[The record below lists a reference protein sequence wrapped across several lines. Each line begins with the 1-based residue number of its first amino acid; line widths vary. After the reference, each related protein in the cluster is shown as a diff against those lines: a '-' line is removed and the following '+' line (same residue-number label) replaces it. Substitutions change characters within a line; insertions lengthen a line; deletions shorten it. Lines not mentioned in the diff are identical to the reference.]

1 MSHGQTRRG
10 FGQATLLT
18 RRSLLGASATTAAA
32 ALVGCGGDDKA
43 PAPTPTPI
51 TPSGTPVVVVPNY
64 DDPTRWAGRVLRVA
78 AWGGEVQT
86 ALRNAVWQPFATATG
101 CAVQELTTDYA
112 QLAASVANGQ
122 PYADVLIADEVWAE
136 TAPNEGGVEPI
147 GREELDRDRFGTVE
161 ATDVAIPAYAYAL
174 VDAFRRDAV
183 VQVGKP
189 ENWADW
195 WDVGRYSGGR
205 TLPRNAFGS
214 FEFALLADGVEAEK
228 LYPLDGAR
236 AVESLKRISGKIVD
250 LWWDSGLEP
259 VAWLSNERAD
269 FAAAWHYRVIAG
281 QQDGRAIDLQW
292 NQGLLVADTWV
303 IAKGTP
309 VRDVALDFVNY
320 ATSPEVQAALA
331 RAIPL
336 GPVTP
341 KSFDLLEPKV
351 AKSLPTAPDT
361 VKQLIRQDRTWWAA
375 NKSEANEQFNCWLL
389 GGPCLQPTPTGTTG
403 P

>member
-1 MSHGQTRRG
+1 MGDGQTRRG
-10 FGQATLLT
+10 FGRATLLT
-18 RRSLLGASATTAAA
+18 RRTLLGVGAAA
-32 ALVGCGGDDKA
+32 VTGLAGCGGDNTK
-43 PAPTPTPI
+43 PTPTPLA
-51 TPSGTPVVVVPNY
+51 PAGTPVVVVPNY
-64 DDPTRWAGRVLRVA
+64 DNPTRWTGRVLRVA
-78 AWGGEVQT
+78 AFGSEVQT
-86 ALRNAVWQPFATATG
+86 ALRVAVWQPFAAATG
-101 CAVQELTTDYA
+101 CTVQELTTDYA
-112 QLAASVANGQ
+112 NLASSITNGE
-122 PYADVLIADEVWAE
+122 PYADVLIADEVWAA
-136 TAPNEGGVEPI
+136 TAPNTDLLETI
-147 GREELDRDRFGTVE
+147 GRDEFDRARFGAVE

-174 VDAFRRDAV
+174 IDAFRRDAV
-183 VQVGKP
+183 EQNGKP
-189 ENWADW
+189 ENWTDW
-195 WDVGRYSGGR
+195 WDVDRYTGAR

-214 FEFALLADGVEAEK
+214 FEFALLADGVEPDK

-259 VAWLSNERAD
+259 IAWLSNERVD
-269 FAAAWHYRVIAG
+269 LAAAWHHRVIAG

-303 IAKGTP
+303 IAKGSS
-309 VRDVALDFVNY
+309 VRDVAIDFINY
-320 ATSPEVQAALA
+320 ATTPEVQAALA

-361 VKQLIRQDRTWWAA
+361 VKRLIRQDRAWWAA

-389 GGPCLQPTPTGTTG
+389 GAGCVQPTPPGTTG